1 MRIDRRLRCNRY
13 LYEKRNLLSV
23 HSKALLAIAT
33 HRLGNLD
40 QTKMLRQNIEQFLV
54 QDAENETA
62 FLRDQSSWWYWYGSP
77 IEATANYLKLLVR
90 MEPKS
95 PIAPRLVKYLL
106 NNRKHATY
114 WSSTRDTALV
124 IEAFAEYLAV
134 TQEGAQEVQAEMIL
148 DGQNIGVVQFTPQ
161 TLFETNNTI
170 ELVGAAIK
178 PGAHRLEIRRTGQGP
193 LYWNVYQTNFTLEEE
208 IAAAGLEV
216 KVDRRYYRL
225 DTRKKE
231 LLMAGD
237 RGQIGEGER
246 AAYERVPMAD
256 LSEVRS
262 GQLIEVEL
270 LSKARTTMNIS
281 CCRTRKPHPW
291 NRSTQQRLHLPRW
304 LKCLS
309 RVSRPVCRDVFANAA
324 ARFAFDSIFIA
335 M

>member
-1 MRIDRRLRCNRY
+1 MGSSGWRDIKKNSFSSLRNAPSKKRPYKENPDDLDAFVFHILVNRIDHRLRCNRY
-13 LYEKRNLLSV
+13 LYEKRNMLSV

-62 FLRDQSSWWYWYGSP
+62 FLRDQSAWWYWYGSP

-95 PIAPRLVKYLL
+95 LIAPRLVKYLL

-134 TQEGAQEVQAEMIL
+134 TQEGSQEVQAEMIL
-148 DGQNIGVVQFTPQ
+148 DGQNIGTVQFTPQ

-178 PGAHRLEIRRTGQGP
+178 PGAHRLEFGERGKAHSTGTFIRRISR
-193 LYWNVYQTNFTLEEE
+193 W
-208 IAAAGLEV
+208 
-216 KVDRRYYRL
+216 
-225 DTRKKE
+225 KK
-231 LLMAGD
+231 
-237 RGQIGEGER
+237 
-246 AAYERVPMAD
+246 
-256 LSEVRS
+256 
-262 GQLIEVEL
+262 
-270 LSKARTTMNIS
+270 K
-281 CCRTRKPHPW
+281 
-291 NRSTQQRLHLPRW
+291 
-304 LKCLS
+304 
-309 RVSRPVCRDVFANAA
+309 SRPRD
-324 ARFAFDSIFIA
+324 
-335 M
+335 